1 MTPNPGI
8 RPGGLDAVDVD
19 VRLAV
24 VEYDDCLAAYGPRA
38 DDTTVPGHVLD
49 DYAIAL
55 DVLALARRVP
65 AGDVPAL
72 LAVGTRALLRVHRA
86 LHP

>member
-1 MTPNPGI
+1 MTPDPNTLSS
-8 RPGGLDAVDVD
+8 RLDTLDVD
-19 VRLAV
+19 VRLAII
-24 VEYDDCLAAYGPRA
+24 EYDDCLAAYGPRA
-38 DDTTVPGHVLD
+38 DDTTVPRHVLD

-65 AGDVPAL
+65 TADVPAL

-86 LHP
+86 LRR